1 MATASTTSPE
11 ATPTTA
17 ASPLLCA
24 TARFQVGWSTAVN
37 LTISGSVASPR
48 DAFSTNGYVT

>member
-1 MATASTTSPE
+1 MARPSTTSPE
-11 ATPTTA
+11 ISPTIA

-24 TARFQVGWSTAVN
+24 TARFQVRWSTAVN